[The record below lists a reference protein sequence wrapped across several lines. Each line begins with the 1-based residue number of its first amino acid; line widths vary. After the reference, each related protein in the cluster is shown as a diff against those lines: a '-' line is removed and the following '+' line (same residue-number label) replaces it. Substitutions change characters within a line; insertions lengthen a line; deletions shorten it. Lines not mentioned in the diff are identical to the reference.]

1 MPWRGAIEFSNR
13 FALPGGFIVS
23 SLAQMIETTGEGW
36 FFRMI
41 GWNPPLVL
49 ALISMIS
56 VQIIKFLSTMIIN
69 RRVNFE
75 RLTGT
80 GGMPSSHAASVS
92 ALATAVGLEAGFDS
106 ALFAVAAFFS
116 FVVMYDAAGIRRAAG
131 RQARVLNRM
140 IDDLKAH
147 QVVEG
152 ETLREL
158 LGHTPVEVFVG
169 TAYGICVALVL
180 YP

>member
-1 MPWRGAIEFSNR
+1 
-13 FALPGGFIVS
+13 
-23 SLAQMIETTGEGW
+23 MIEATNTGW
-36 FFRMI
+36 FFRVV

-56 VQIIKFLSTMIIN
+56 VQIIKFLSTILMKRKID
-69 RRVNFE
+69 FE
-75 RLTGT
+75 RLSGT

-92 ALATAVGLEAGFDS
+92 TLATAVGLQAGFGS
-106 ALFAVAAFFS
+106 PIFAVAAFFS
-116 FVVMYDAAGIRRAAG
+116 MVVMYDAAGIRRAAG

-140 IDDLKAH
+140 IEDLKAH

-152 ETLREL
+152 EILREL

-169 TAYGICVALVL
+169 TAYGIGLALVL

>member
-1 MPWRGAIEFSNR
+1 
-13 FALPGGFIVS
+13 
-23 SLAQMIETTGEGW
+23 MIDETHTVW

-49 ALISMIS
+49 AIISMIS
-56 VQIIKFLSTMIIN
+56 VQIIKFVSTVVKT
-69 RRVNFE
+69 RELNFE
-75 RLTGT
+75 RLSGT

-92 ALATAVGLEAGFDS
+92 SLATAVGLQSGFDS
-106 ALFAVAAFFS
+106 PLFAVAAFFS
-116 FVVMYDAAGIRRAAG
+116 MVVMYDAAGIRRAAG

-140 IDDLKAH
+140 IDSLKAH

-169 TAYGICVALVL
+169 TAYGIALALLL

>member
-1 MPWRGAIEFSNR
+1 MTEGADIS
-13 FALPGGFIVS
+13 
-23 SLAQMIETTGEGW
+23 W
-36 FFRMI
+36 FHRVV

-49 ALISMIS
+49 AVISMLS
-56 VQIIKFLSTMIIN
+56 VQVIKFLSALIRTG
-69 RRVNFE
+69 RVDFE
-75 RLTGT
+75 RLSGT

-92 ALATAVGLEAGFDS
+92 SLATAVGLQTGFDS
-106 ALFAVAAFFS
+106 PLFAIAAFFS
-116 FVVMYDAAGIRRAAG
+116 MVVMYDAAGIRRAAG

-158 LGHTPVEVFVG
+158 LGHTPIEVFVG
-169 TAYGICVALVL
+169 TAYGIGLALVL

>member
-1 MPWRGAIEFSNR
+1 
-13 FALPGGFIVS
+13 
-23 SLAQMIETTGEGW
+23 MIETTGEGW
-36 FFRMI
+36 FFRVI

-49 ALISMIS
+49 AVVAMIS
-56 VQIIKFLSTMIIN
+56 VQIIKFLSTLIMK
-69 RRVNFE
+69 RRVDFE

-92 ALATAVGLEAGFDS
+92 ALATGVGLEAGFDS

-116 FVVMYDAAGIRRAAG
+116 IVVMYDAAGIRRAAG

-152 ETLREL
+152 EILREL
-158 LGHTPVEVFVG
+158 LGHTPIEVFVG
-169 TAYGICVALVL
+169 TAYGIAIALLL

>member
-1 MPWRGAIEFSNR
+1 
-13 FALPGGFIVS
+13 
-23 SLAQMIETTGEGW
+23 MIEAEPLGW
-36 FFRMI
+36 FFRVV

-49 ALISMIS
+49 AMISMVS
-56 VQIIKFLSTMIIN
+56 VQIIKFLSTVVMT
-69 RRVNFE
+69 RRVDFE
-75 RLTGT
+75 RLSGT

-92 ALATAVGLEAGFDS
+92 TLATAVGLQEGFDS

-116 FVVMYDAAGIRRAAG
+116 LVVMYDAAGIRRAAG

-140 IDDLKAH
+140 IEDLKAH

-169 TAYGICVALVL
+169 TAYGIGLALVL

>member
-1 MPWRGAIEFSNR
+1 
-13 FALPGGFIVS
+13 
-23 SLAQMIETTGEGW
+23 MIETTGEGW
-36 FFRMI
+36 FFRVI

-49 ALISMIS
+49 AVVAMIS
-56 VQIIKFLSTMIIN
+56 VQIIKFLSTLITK
-69 RRVNFE
+69 RRVDFE

-92 ALATAVGLEAGFDS
+92 ALATGVGLEAGFDS

-116 FVVMYDAAGIRRAAG
+116 IVVMYDAAGIRRAAG

-152 ETLREL
+152 EILREL
-158 LGHTPVEVFVG
+158 LGHTPIEVFVG
-169 TAYGICVALVL
+169 TAYGIAIALLL

>member
-1 MPWRGAIEFSNR
+1 MDAAS
-13 FALPGGFIVS
+13 
-23 SLAQMIETTGEGW
+23 TGW
-36 FFRMI
+36 FYRMV

-56 VQIIKFLSTMIIN
+56 VQILKFLSTVVLA
-69 RRVNFE
+69 RRIDFE
-75 RLTGT
+75 RLSGT

-92 ALATAVGLEAGFDS
+92 TLATAVGLQTGFS
-106 ALFAVAAFFS
+106 SPIFAIAAFFS
-116 FVVMYDAAGIRRAAG
+116 LVVMYDAAGIRRAAG

-140 IDDLKAH
+140 IEDLKAH

-158 LGHTPVEVFVG
+158 LGHTPFEVLIG
-169 TAYGICVALVL
+169 TAYGIGLALLL

>member
-1 MPWRGAIEFSNR
+1 M
-13 FALPGGFIVS
+13 
-23 SLAQMIETTGEGW
+23 QMIETTGEGW
-36 FFRMI
+36 FFRVI

-49 ALISMIS
+49 AVVAMIS
-56 VQIIKFLSTMIIN
+56 VQIIKFLSTLITK
-69 RRVNFE
+69 RRVDFE

-92 ALATAVGLEAGFDS
+92 ALATGVGLEAGFDS

-116 FVVMYDAAGIRRAAG
+116 IVVMYDAAGIRRAAG

-152 ETLREL
+152 EILREL
-158 LGHTPVEVFVG
+158 LGHTPIEVFVG
-169 TAYGICVALVL
+169 TAYGIAIALLL

>member
-1 MPWRGAIEFSNR
+1 MTE
-13 FALPGGFIVS
+13 ALEV
-23 SLAQMIETTGEGW
+23 GW
-36 FFRMI
+36 FGRMI

-49 ALISMIS
+49 AVISMVT
-56 VQIIKFLSTMIIN
+56 VQIIKFVSNLILN
-69 RRVNFE
+69 RRIDFE
-75 RLTGT
+75 RLSGT

-92 ALATAVGLEAGFDS
+92 SLATAVGLQAGFDS
-106 ALFAVAAFFS
+106 PIFAVAAFFS
-116 FVVMYDAAGIRRAAG
+116 MVVMYDAAGIRRAAG

-158 LGHTPVEVFVG
+158 LGHTPIEVFVG
-169 TAYGICVALVL
+169 TAYGIGLALIL

>member
-1 MPWRGAIEFSNR
+1 M
-13 FALPGGFIVS
+13 VS
-23 SLAQMIETTGEGW
+23 YPRPMIDETHADW
-36 FFRMI
+36 FGRLV

-49 ALISMIS
+49 AVISMIS
-56 VQIIKFLSTMIIN
+56 VQIIKFLSTLAMT
-69 RRVNFE
+69 RKVNFE
-75 RLTGT
+75 RLSGT

-92 ALATAVGLEAGFDS
+92 SLATAVGLQTGFDS
-106 ALFAVAAFFS
+106 PIFAVAAFFS
-116 FVVMYDAAGIRRAAG
+116 LVVMYDAAGIRRAAG

-158 LGHTPVEVFVG
+158 LGHTPVEVLVG
-169 TAYGICVALVL
+169 TAYGIALALLL